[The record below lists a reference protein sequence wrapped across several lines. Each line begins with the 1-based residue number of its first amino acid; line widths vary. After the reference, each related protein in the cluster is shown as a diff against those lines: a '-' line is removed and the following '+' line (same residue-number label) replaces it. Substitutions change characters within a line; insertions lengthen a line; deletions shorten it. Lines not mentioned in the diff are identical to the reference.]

1 MDFIFEN
8 DIRIYLHIHNLY
20 RIIVLKISF
29 SLEKSCIKYIFI
41 KDLLYFCEQI

>member
-1 MDFIFEN
+1 MDFIFEL
-8 DIRIYLHIHNLY
+8 ISEYIYIYDNLY